1 MIRSNGTRDGQ
12 DIGQTNDENVV
23 DLYGNRRLAGSRGAI
38 PYFVL
43 VLVFVLVIGG
53 LYALVVT
60 DEFVSSSTKVSTSD
74 ALSSGSINVNRI
86 YTEEAPGVATVVNV
100 QAIKD
105 LYGSDVEKYLEEF
118 YPDLSDGEIPAGLG
132 SGFIYKKSQGYYYLV
147 TNYHVVEGSSKI
159 QLIFANN
166 NGDREDIGAQLIG
179 EDKENDIAVLRFKSN
194 SNFPVFEFADSSA
207 VRPGDDVVAIGSPMA
222 LELNGT
228 VTKGIVSGP
237 VREMDVDGK
246 SYRYIQTDAAINPGN
261 SGGPLINANGD
272 VVGINSMKIVEEGFE
287 GMGFAIPSDDV
298 VKIIQDIEKNAV
310 YTR

>member
-1 MIRSNGTRDGQ
+1 MVRGNGASDGHN
-12 DIGQTNDENVV
+12 GQVDNENIV
-23 DLYGNRRLAGSRGAI
+23 DLYVNKRLAGNHGTI
-38 PYFVL
+38 FYVIL
-43 VLVFVLVIGG
+43 VLVFVLVMGG
-53 LYALVVT
+53 LYALVIT
-60 DEFVSSSTKVSTSD
+60 DDFVSSSTKLNTSG
-74 ALSSGSINVNRI
+74 ALSSGEINVNRI

-105 LYGSDVEKYLEEF
+105 LYGSDVEKYLKEF
-118 YPDLSDGEIPAGLG
+118 YPELNEGEIPAGLG
-132 SGFIYKKSQGYYYLV
+132 SGFIYKKDQGYYYLV

-166 NGDREDIGAQLIG
+166 SGDREDIGAQLVG
-179 EDKENDIAVLRFKSN
+179 EDKANDIAVLRFKSN
-194 SNFPVFEFADSSA
+194 SNLPVFKFADSSR

-237 VREMDVDGK
+237 VREVDVDGK
-246 SYRYIQTDAAINPGN
+246 NYRYIQTDAAINPGN